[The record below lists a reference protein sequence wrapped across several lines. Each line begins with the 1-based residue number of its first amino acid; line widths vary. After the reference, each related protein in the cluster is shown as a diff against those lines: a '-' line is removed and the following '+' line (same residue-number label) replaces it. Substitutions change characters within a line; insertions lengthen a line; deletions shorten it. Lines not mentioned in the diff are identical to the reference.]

1 MHSEV
6 IPVGGHAFIP
16 GAPTIGT
23 STGAT
28 AVRPRSGSERGHGC
42 NMTLAP
48 YAQRRRRGGWPLA
61 PGFRRDPYR
70 EMEDINNRF
79 NQLIQTFFGDMPGLT
94 SPGGWS
100 AIAPIDVEETDDA
113 YIVDINVPS
122 MNPAETTI
130 EMRGEEL
137 RVTGRFQE
145 RERAGVVRR
154 QNRPEG
160 DFEYLVDLPS
170 DIDPDRVE
178 ATYENG
184 VLTVTVGKKRDAQ
197 PRRIEIR
204 AGQDGQQSGQGNGQ
218 QATGRGQRNG
228 RETAQRASGTR
239 SQRS

>member
-1 MHSEV
+1 
-6 IPVGGHAFIP
+6 
-16 GAPTIGT
+16 
-23 STGAT
+23 
-28 AVRPRSGSERGHGC
+28 
-42 NMTLAP
+42 
-48 YAQRRRRGGWPLA
+48 
-61 PGFRRDPYR
+61 
-70 EMEDINNRF
+70 MEDINNRF

-94 SPGGWS
+94 RLGGWS

-113 YIVDINVPS
+113 YIVDINVPN
-122 MNPAETTI
+122 MNPEETAI

-137 RVTGRFQE
+137 RVAGRFQE
-145 RERAGVVRR
+145 RKRTGVVRR

-218 QATGRGQRNG
+218 QAAGRGQRNG
-228 RETAQRASGTR
+228 RDTAQRASGAR